1 MHNSA
6 CKQLLWITPGARQR
20 SINSHQRTNTQIVA
34 VYRADSGNFAANCA
48 AVILYLP
55 INPQCVTRAA
65 NKLLVYRLRRRAYGA
80 KHRLSATSTGLV
92 ARRLRC
98 RCDGLPRRPAAAYM
112 RERETTHAYVLCMHA
127 CTSSAHRAA
136 GSLYRTPP
144 RPDLLS
150 SNPCPR
156 GKRKEIQTR
165 HHCQGCALGFFIFV
179 FVVFRMLLLL
189 LQDNLTFLFLTV
201 YQRPGSRDSEG
212 ADTNPPLL

>member
-156 GKRKEIQTR
+156 RKRKKNSNPSSLSGLCFGVFYFCFCCFSYASLTTARQSHILVSDRLPTTWFS
-165 HHCQGCALGFFIFV
+165 GF
-179 FVVFRMLLLL
+179 
-189 LQDNLTFLFLTV
+189 
-201 YQRPGSRDSEG
+201 
-212 ADTNPPLL
+212 